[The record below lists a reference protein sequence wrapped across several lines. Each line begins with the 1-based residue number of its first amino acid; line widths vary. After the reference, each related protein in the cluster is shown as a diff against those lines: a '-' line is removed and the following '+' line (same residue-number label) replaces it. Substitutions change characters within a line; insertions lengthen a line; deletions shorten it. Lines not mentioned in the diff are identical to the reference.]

1 MTTTTV
7 RISKRARAH
16 AEALAAATNRSMSGV
31 IEEAIDA
38 YRRDLFWEQYEQGI
52 DRLRQDSAT
61 WADYTREHEEEAG
74 ALGDGL
80 RSE

>member
-1 MTTTTV
+1 
-7 RISKRARAH
+7 
-16 AEALAAATNRSMSGV
+16 MSGV

-38 YRRDLFWEQYEQGI
+38 YRRDLFWDQYEQGI
-52 DRLRQDSAT
+52 DHLRQDPSS
-61 WADYTREHEEEAG
+61 WADYTREQEEEAG